1 MFDEW
6 NLAIV
11 SWTWKGW
18 GSPEHRGKGISK
30 LLLNKAI
37 RYANK
42 EWNAK
47 MIWSKWRESALA
59 AYLSVGYEQTTDF
72 FNEGVEFGPNC
83 YVRMELWKFV

>member
-1 MFDEW
+1 M
-6 NLAIV
+6 
-11 SWTWKGW
+11 
-18 GSPEHRGKGISK
+18 
-30 LLLNKAI
+30 LLNKAI

-47 MIWSKWRESALA
+47 MIWSMSRKSALP

-83 YVRMELWKFV
+83 YVRMEL